1 MRLVHGAMS
10 LLAWQTALSDL
21 VVAQASRAGSDQLS
35 VTERLSDQERDWLV
49 RVQSTP
55 GFEVTCDV
63 QRWWREFRVQTTAP
77 LTLSLLG
84 PGRREQ
90 VVAEFVRRNP
100 NPSSFLIREALPF
113 LELASDVAADE
124 PHVRE
129 VAAFERAMLLLGQ
142 EIAAGAVADPG
153 EFHASAPLEAHP
165 LAAIVQFRAPPAR
178 VLSATTTGTA
188 LPPIEDCLYPVL
200 IAPRLPN
207 LARACSA
214 DEVRVFREVQRGSA
228 DEGALGSL
236 WQAGALRR
244 K

>member
-1 MRLVHGAMS
+1 MS
-10 LLAWQTALSDL
+10 LLAWQTALSNL
-21 VVAQASRAGSDQLS
+21 VVAQAARAGSVQLS
-35 VTERLSDQERDWLV
+35 GTERLSDHERDWLT

-100 NPSSFLIREALPF
+100 KPSSFLIREALPF
-113 LELASDVAADE
+113 LALASDVAADE
-124 PHVRE
+124 PHVPE
-129 VAAFERAMLLLGQ
+129 VAAFEQAMLVLGQ
-142 EIAAGAVADPG
+142 EIAAVAVADPG
-153 EFHASAPLEAHP
+153 EFDASAPVEAHP
-165 LAAIVQFRAPPAR
+165 LAAIVHFRAPPER
-178 VLSATTTGTA
+178 VLSATTRGTA
-188 LPPIEDCLYPVL
+188 LPPIEDRRYPVL

-207 LARACSA
+207 LARACS
-214 DEVRVFREVQRGSA
+214 DEEVRVFGEVQCGSTH
-228 DEGALGSL
+228 EGALRSL